1 MAARSD
7 PPPPKGEQPGHRP
20 RWRLPGDDRRAHV
33 RGTKTPAR
41 EADRLKAQRACR
53 GRHLAADR
61 GPPSRRSAT

>member
-1 MAARSD
+1 MTARSD
-7 PPPPKGEQPGHRP
+7 PAPPKEEQPAYRP
-20 RWRLPGDDRRAHV
+20 RWRLPSDDRRAHV

-53 GRHLAADR
+53 GRRQAADR